1 MKFVEKLLIHKISP
15 MAGPLGGKTKVNV
28 YSQGINSTIPVS
40 SSVYLKFGTI
50 EADDIEKED
59 VYDESWSSE
68 KYYEEMHLSQG
79 HLKKAEENDWELTEG
94 QSMLKWMAAKTPDV
108 SRVYSYTDPDWTG
121 MGGPV
126 FLEIGER
133 ITLNAT

>member
-1 MKFVEKLLIHKISP
+1 MKVELSVNGQDYFGNFQMKFVEKLLIHKISP

-94 QSMLKWMAAKTPDV
+94 
-108 SRVYSYTDPDWTG
+108 
-121 MGGPV
+121 
-126 FLEIGER
+126 
-133 ITLNAT
+133 